1 MGMAFGVRH
10 SFGRPW
16 NHWPGNDVLPDRHQ
30 RFCSSG
36 FLILFDGVA
45 QLVQS
50 FQCKGWKSRLWHIAI
65 AVLYVLAGISIIS
78 NPLLASSFFTL
89 VLAFSLI
96 FAGIARA
103 LMAFQLRPVS
113 GWYWPLL
120 SGIAS
125 VVLGGMIATR
135 WPASSLFVIGLFVAL
150 ELLFHGWSTIFIAL
164 AAKNAPATGSAEPA
178 PSTA

>member
-1 MGMAFGVRH
+1 MSLCLVNKGIGDSIA
-10 SFGRPW
+10 
-16 NHWPGNDVLPDRHQ
+16 DRKA
-30 RFCSSG
+30 CPSN
-36 FLILFDGVA
+36 FLGL
-45 QLVQS
+45 L
-50 FQCKGWKSRLWHIAI
+50 SRLRRSYRDWSRLIDGLHIAI

-150 ELLFHGWSTIFIAL
+150 ELLFHGWSMIFIAL
-164 AAKNAPATGSAEPA
+164 AAKNAPATVSAEPA